1 MIIRGLKKTVGD
13 FSLAVDE
20 LYIESGKIH
29 GLVGHNGAGKSILL
43 KLIMGIMEPDEGVI
57 DYQGLD
63 IKEVTLMPQ
72 TPYLL
77 HTSVYEN
84 IVYPLKLRGIAPD
97 EKEIDRL
104 LRMAGLFEQK
114 NQYALSLSSGE
125 RQKLSFL
132 RAVVFKPK
140 LILMDETLSNLDPE
154 SENAIIEMI
163 KNTQAEHQSTWIIV
177 SHQLENKK
185 DLCDVIHRMSKGAMT
200 D

>member
-1 MIIRGLKKTVGD
+1 MIIKGLKKTVGD
-13 FSLAVDE
+13 FNLSIE
-20 LYIESGKIH
+20 NLYLETGKIH

-43 KLIMGIMEPDEGVI
+43 KLIMGIMEPDSGNI
-57 DYQGLD
+57 DYEGID

-84 IVYPLKLRGIAPD
+84 IIYPLKLRGIEPD
-97 EKEIDRL
+97 ETEIDRL
-104 LRMAGLFEQK
+104 LEMAGLSGQK

-132 RAVVFKPK
+132 RAIIFKPK

-154 SENAIIEMI
+154 SEDSIIQMI
-163 KNTQAEHQSTWIIV
+163 KNTQADQKTTWVIV
-177 SHQLENKK
+177 SHQLETKK
-185 DLCDVIHRMSKGAMT
+185 GLCNEIHRMSKGVIL